1 MDTINWRW
9 ATFADLTLA
18 DLYAVLALRQRV
30 FVVEQ
35 KCPYLDSDGLDAG
48 AWHLLIRTK
57 QLVGGLRVLPA
68 GTRYPEMSI
77 GRVCT
82 APEVRKM
89 GLGREMM
96 RRTIARFGDRP
107 LTLSAQLY
115 LQKFYEEFGFV
126 PVGAPYD
133 EDGIPHLRMTRV
145 AARGPSRPPGRAPS
159 A

>member
-1 MDTINWRW
+1 MDAITWRW
-9 ATFADLTLA
+9 ATFADLNLV

-35 KCPYLDSDGLDAG
+35 TCPYLDADGLDAG
-48 AWHLLIRTK
+48 AWHLLLKTK

-68 GTRYPEMSI
+68 GTRFPEMSI

-96 RRTIARFGDRP
+96 RRAIARFGDRP
-107 LTLSAQLY
+107 LTLSAQAHLRR
-115 LQKFYEEFGFV
+115 FYEEFGFV
-126 PVGAPYD
+126 VVGDLYL
-133 EDGIPHLRMTRV
+133 EDGIEHLKMTRQV
-145 AARGPSRPPGRAPS
+145 PRSNSRPPSRGPTP
-159 A
+159 